1 MRPISDDKMPSP
13 LAAATEQPRS
23 NFRSFSECAGSHLWR
38 ACARLRFD
46 MPKLLSFVSV
56 QHRAATKSNLLLSN
70 LSYACGSS
78 RPH

>member
-1 MRPISDDKMPSP
+1 
-13 LAAATEQPRS
+13 L
-23 NFRSFSECAGSHLWR
+23 
-38 ACARLRFD
+38 RLD
-46 MPKLLSFVSV
+46 MPKLLSFVPV